1 MFDVLLLLAIFLK
14 DLYMSYKMV
23 AKQAHYRRPRQ
34 NYGQFTGII
43 YRVSKLLFCSCSGFL
58 TTREKKI

>member
-1 MFDVLLLLAIFLK
+1 
-14 DLYMSYKMV
+14 MV

-43 YRVSKLLFCSCSGFL
+43 YRVSKLHFCSCSGFL
-58 TTREKKI
+58 